1 MSRLKN
7 LFKKD
12 ENKLIVFIT
21 AGFPKKESTEDLV
34 LQAIEGGADMI
45 EIGIPFSDPQ
55 ADGPI
60 IQRASE
66 IALSNGISLSIIF
79 DQVRS
84 IRKKTDIPIALM
96 GYYNPI
102 LAYGID
108 KFLIDCRASQV
119 DGIILPDLPLD
130 EGTFFCEKAKSFNIS
145 PILLVAPNTSNERI
159 KLISKLSQDLIY
171 AVSILGITGGDM
183 SSKENLKKYLLRVK
197 DNSECPFIVGFGI
210 NSSDDVEWFNS
221 YSNGAVV
228 GSAILKK
235 VLDDPTNKPVYNFVK
250 NLKGRTKWKLEFKEQ

>member
-12 ENKLIVFIT
+12 RNKLIVFIT

-60 IQRASE
+60 IQKASE

-108 KFLIDCRASQV
+108 NFLNDCKTSQI

-130 EGTFFCEKAKSFNIS
+130 ESVEFCNNLKNKNIS
-145 PILLVAPNTSNERI
+145 PILLVAPNTSEKRI
-159 KLISKLSQDLIY
+159 KKISKLAGDLIY
-171 AVSILGITGGDM
+171 AVSILGITGNDL
-183 SSKENLKKYLLRVK
+183 SSKNNLKNYLAKVK
-197 DNSECPFIVGFGI
+197 DNSETPFMVGFGI
-210 NSSDDVEWFNS
+210 SSNDDVNWFNS
-221 YSNGAVV
+221 FSDGAVV
-228 GSAILKK
+228 GSAVIKK
-235 VLDDPTNKPVYNFVK
+235 VLEDTKKGVVENFVK
-250 NLKGRTKWKLEFKEQ
+250 NLKK

>member
-60 IQRASE
+60 IQKASE

-108 KFLIDCRASQV
+108 NFLNDCKTSQI

-197 DNSECPFIVGFGI
+197 DNSKCPFIVGFGI

-250 NLKGRTKWKLEFKEQ
+250 NLKGTTK